1 MAPARTPDPAP
12 GDDPGER
19 VPPSGVPGPEDSAEE
34 LYDAAPCGF
43 LSTAMDGTV
52 TKVNATLLD
61 WLGLRRREVV
71 GRMRFADLLTVGGKL
86 YHETHF
92 APLLSLRGE
101 IGGIALQ
108 MRTATGGRLPVLV
121 SAAVKKDADGEPVL
135 IRTTVFDASERR
147 AYEEELLRRRRAA
160 DEARELAEAA
170 RREAEAARRE
180 AEAARSRSEA
190 DRARLTD
197 ALAVLQQALLPAE
210 LPTVPGLDVASYYY
224 TASPD
229 RLGGDF
235 YDLFALG
242 AGRWAFFL
250 GDVSG
255 KGPKAAAVT
264 SLTRYTLRAAVFHDS
279 DPVSAL
285 ATLNAVLYDRYGL
298 KADPRHCTAVVGV
311 VEPDDDR
318 GRTTVRLASGGHP
331 PALVLR
337 AGAPVD
343 GPGRA
348 DYLTT
353 PGGMLVG
360 ALPDA
365 VFTPATAVLYPG
377 DTLLLYTDGLTEART
392 DPERT
397 TLYGD
402 ERLRDFAARQAST
415 APGDVI
421 AAVAAL
427 LEKLGDG
434 VDDDTALLALGAPSR
449 PG

>member
-1 MAPARTPDPAP
+1 
-12 GDDPGER
+12 
-19 VPPSGVPGPEDSAEE
+19 PGPEESAED
-34 LYDAAPCGF
+34 LYDSAPCGF

-52 TKVNATLLD
+52 AKVNATLLD
-61 WLGLRRREVV
+61 WLGLERHEVV
-71 GRMRFADLLTVGGKL
+71 DRMRFADLLTVGGRL

-92 APLLSLRGE
+92 APLLGMRGE
-101 IGGIALQ
+101 ISGIALE

-121 SAAVKKDADGEPVL
+121 SAAVKRDADGEPVL
-135 IRTTVFDASERR
+135 IRITVFDASDRR
-147 AYEEELLRRRRAA
+147 AYEEELLRRRTAA
-160 DEARELAEAA
+160 DEARDLAEAARREAEAARREAEAA

-210 LPTVPGLDVASYYY
+210 LPAVPGLEVASYYY

-235 YDLFALG
+235 YDLFALD

-255 KGPKAAAVT
+255 KGPGAAAVT
-264 SLTRYTLRAAVFHDS
+264 SLTRYTLRATVFHDS

-285 ATLNAVLYDRYGL
+285 TTLNAVLYDRYG
-298 KADPRHCTAVVGV
+298 AGTDPRHCTAVVGV
-311 VEPDDDR
+311 VEPDAVR
-318 GRTTVRLASGGHP
+318 GRTAVHLASGGHP
-331 PALVLR
+331 SALLLR
-337 AGAPVD
+337 AGVPVG

-348 DYLTT
+348 DYLAT
-353 PGGMLVG
+353 PGGMLIG

-365 VFTPATAVLYPG
+365 SFTSATAVLGPG

-392 DPERT
+392 DPGRT
-397 TLYGD
+397 TLYGE

-434 VDDDTALLALGAPSR
+434 VDDDTALLALGVPSR
-449 PG
+449 PA

>member
-1 MAPARTPDPAP
+1 MAPGRTPDPAP
-12 GDDPGER
+12 GDDRGEP
-19 VPPSGVPGPEDSAEE
+19 VPPPGAPGPEDSAEE

-43 LSTAMDGTV
+43 LSTALDGTV
-52 TKVNATLLD
+52 IKVNATLLD
-61 WLGLRRREVV
+61 WLGLERHEVV

-101 IGGIALQ
+101 IGGIALE

-121 SAAVKKDADGEPVL
+121 SAAVKRDADGEPAL

-147 AYEEELLRRRRAA
+147 AYEEELLRRRTAA
-160 DEARELAEAA
+160 DEARDLAEAA
-170 RREAEAARRE
+170 LREAEDARRE

-197 ALAVLQQALLPAE
+197 ALVVLQQALLPAV

-255 KGPKAAAVT
+255 KGPRAAAVT

-285 ATLNAVLYDRYGL
+285 ATLNAVLHDRYGL
-298 KADPRHCTAVVGV
+298 EADPRHCTAVVGV
-311 VEPDDDR
+311 VEPDAAR
-318 GRTTVRLASGGHP
+318 GRTRVRLASGGHP

-337 AGAPVD
+337 SGAPVD

-365 VFTPATAVLYPG
+365 VFTPATTVLDPG

-392 DPERT
+392 DPDRT

-421 AAVAAL
+421 AAVADL

-449 PG
+449 PR

>member
-1 MAPARTPDPAP
+1 MPPAAA
-12 GDDPGER
+12 
-19 VPPSGVPGPEDSAEE
+19 PGPEDSAEE
-34 LYDAAPCGF
+34 LYDVAPCGF

-52 TKVNATLLD
+52 VKVNATLLD
-61 WLGLRRREVV
+61 WLGRERREVV

-86 YHETHF
+86 YYETHF
-92 APLLSLRGE
+92 APLLGLRGE
-101 IGGIALQ
+101 IGGIALE
-108 MRTATGGRLPVLV
+108 MRTATGERLPVLV
-121 SAAVKKDADGEPVL
+121 SAAVKRDADGEPVL
-135 IRTTVFDASERR
+135 IRTTVFDASDRR

-160 DEARELAEAA
+160 DEARDL
-170 RREAEAARRE
+170 AEAARRE

-197 ALAVLQQALLPAE
+197 ALAVLQQALLPAD
-210 LPTVPGLDVASYYY
+210 LPTVPGLDVASHYY

-255 KGPKAAAVT
+255 KGPRAAAVT

-285 ATLNAVLYDRYGL
+285 STLNAVLYDRYGL
-298 KADPRHCTAVVGV
+298 EADPRHCTAVVGV
-311 VEPDDDR
+311 VEPDAAR
-318 GRTTVRLASGGHP
+318 GRARVRLASGGHP
-331 PALVLR
+331 PALMLR

-365 VFTPATAVLYPG
+365 VFTPATAVLDPG
-377 DTLLLYTDGLTEART
+377 DTLLLYTDGLTEARM
-392 DPERT
+392 DPDRT

-402 ERLRDFAARQAST
+402 ERLRDFAARQVST

-421 AAVAAL
+421 AAVADL

-434 VDDDTALLALGAPSR
+434 VDDDTALLALGVPSR

>member
-1 MAPARTPDPAP
+1 
-12 GDDPGER
+12 
-19 VPPSGVPGPEDSAEE
+19 
-34 LYDAAPCGF
+34 
-43 LSTAMDGTV
+43 MDGTV

-61 WLGLRRREVV
+61 WLGLERREVV
-71 GRMRFADLLTVGGKL
+71 DRKRFADLLTVGGRL

-92 APLLSLRGE
+92 APLLRLRGE
-101 IGGIALQ
+101 ISGIALELT
-108 MRTATGGRLPVLV
+108 TATGGRLPVLV
-121 SAAVKKDADGEPVL
+121 SAAVKHAADGEPVL

-147 AYEEELLRRRRAA
+147 AYEEELLRRRAAA
-160 DEARELAEAA
+160 DEARDLAEAA
-170 RREAEAARRE
+170 RREAEEAR
-180 AEAARSRSEA
+180 ARSEA

-210 LPTVPGLDVASYYY
+210 LPTVPGLDAASYYY

-235 YDLFALG
+235 YDLFAVDRR
-242 AGRWAFFL
+242 RWAFFL

-255 KGPKAAAVT
+255 KGPRAATVT
-264 SLTRYTLRAAVFHDS
+264 SLTRYTLRAAVSHDS

-285 ATLNAVLYDRYGL
+285 TTLNAALYDRYGVE
-298 KADPRHCTAVVGV
+298 ADPRHCTAVVGV
-311 VEPDDDR
+311 VEPDPDR

-331 PALVLR
+331 PALLLR

-348 DYLTT
+348 EYLTT

-365 VFTPATAVLYPG
+365 TFTSATAVLGPG

-392 DPERT
+392 DPGRT
-397 TLYGD
+397 TLYGE

-415 APGDVI
+415 APQDVI

-427 LEKLGDG
+427 LEKLGAG
-434 VDDDTALLALGAPSR
+434 VDDDTALLALGVPSR

>member
-1 MAPARTPDPAP
+1 MAPGKAPDPAP
-12 GDDPGER
+12 GAGGDRGGPTPPTPPGGG
-19 VPPSGVPGPEDSAEE
+19 PPGPEDSAEE
-34 LYDAAPCGF
+34 LYDSAPCGF

-61 WLGLRRREVV
+61 WLGLERREVV
-71 GRMRFADLLTVGGKL
+71 GRMRFADLLGVGGRL

-92 APLLSLRGE
+92 APLLRLRGE
-101 IGGIALQ
+101 ISGIALELA
-108 MRTATGGRLPVLV
+108 TATGGRLPVLV
-121 SAAVKKDADGEPVL
+121 SAVVKRAADGEPVL
-135 IRTTVFDASERR
+135 IRTTVFDASDRR
-147 AYEEELLRRRRAA
+147 AYEEELLRRRAAA
-160 DEARELAEAA
+160 DEAREVAEAA
-170 RREAEAARRE
+170 RREAEEARC
-180 AEAARSRSEA
+180 RSEA

-235 YDLFALG
+235 YDLFALDRR
-242 AGRWAFFL
+242 RWAFFL

-255 KGPKAAAVT
+255 KGPGAAAVT

-285 ATLNAVLYDRYGL
+285 TTLNAALYDRYGVE
-298 KADPRHCTAVVGV
+298 ADPRHCTAVVGV
-311 VEPDDDR
+311 VEPDPEH

-331 PALVLR
+331 PALLLR

-348 DYLTT
+348 EYLTT

-365 VFTPATAVLYPG
+365 SFTPATAVLAPG

-392 DPERT
+392 DPGRT
-397 TLYGD
+397 TLYG
-402 ERLRDFAARQAST
+402 EQRLRDFAARQAST
-415 APGDVI
+415 APPDVI

-434 VDDDTALLALGAPSR
+434 VDDDTALLALGVPSR